1 MVSNLVL
8 LKNNGA
14 HKAFPLT
21 GAVIVLGRRHDCD
34 LRIPLANVS
43 RRHCQL
49 SQNGNSMEL
58 RDLNSKLGTFV
69 NDKRVDKQ
77 ASLKPG
83 DYIRIGSLTFVYQAD
98 GKPEK
103 ITWPKKAAPQ
113 PAKPKKPAP
122 KPADAD
128 ELEDSFGDL
137 DVSDSFAGP
146 AGSDSDLEDL
156 KDL

>member
-1 MVSNLVL
+1 MNSNLVL

-14 HKAFPLT
+14 HKTFPLT
-21 GAVIVLGRRHDCD
+21 GTVTVLGRRHDCD
-34 LRIPLANVS
+34 LKIPLPNVS

-49 SQNGNSMEL
+49 SRNGDSTEL
-58 RDLNSKLGTFV
+58 RDLDSKVGTFV

-77 ASLKPG
+77 VSLKPG
-83 DYIRIGSLTFVYQAD
+83 DYVRIGPLTFLYQVD

-113 PAKPKKPAP
+113 PAKPGRPAAKPAE
-122 KPADAD
+122 D
-128 ELEDSFGDL
+128 ELDDSFADL
-137 DVSDSFAGP
+137 DVSDSFVDLGE
-146 AGSDSDLEDL
+146 SDSGLEDL

>member
-1 MVSNLVL
+1 MDSNLVL

-14 HKAFPLT
+14 HKTFPLT

-34 LRIPLANVS
+34 LRIPLPNIS

-49 SQNGNSMEL
+49 SQNGDSTEL
-58 RDLNSKLGTFV
+58 RDLSSRLGTFV

-77 ASLKPG
+77 VSLKPG
-83 DYIRIGSLTFVYQAD
+83 DYIRIGPLTFVYRVD

-113 PAKPKKPAP
+113 PSKPKKPAA
-122 KPADAD
+122 KSAGD
-128 ELEDSFGDL
+128 ELEDSFADL
-137 DVSDSFAGP
+137 DVSDSFVSPGE
-146 AGSDSDLEDL
+146 SDSGLEDL

>member
-1 MVSNLVL
+1 MDSNLVL

-14 HKAFPLT
+14 HKTFPLT
-21 GAVIVLGRRHDCD
+21 GTVTVLGRRHDCD
-34 LRIPLANVS
+34 LRIPLPNVS

-49 SQNGNSMEL
+49 SQNGDSLEL
-58 RDLNSKLGTFV
+58 RDLDSKLGTFV

-77 ASLKPG
+77 VSLKPG
-83 DYIRIGSLTFVYQAD
+83 DYIRIGPLTFVYQAD

-113 PAKPKKPAP
+113 PAKPKKPAA
-122 KPADAD
+122 KPVED

-137 DVSDSFAGP
+137 DVSDSFVSPGE
-146 AGSDSDLEDL
+146 SDSDLADL